1 MGADKKAATNEIK
14 KRMKLTGVGTLLL
27 STVNANDDTDKYARG
42 NSERI
47 TQIATFDIAV
57 NGEQLGQVEIGLF
70 GGVVPRT
77 VKNFASLCEGWSHP
91 ETGKRYSYAGSKI
104 HRISYDFVIQGGME
118 VARMVED
125 EETKAELE
133 EEKEEE

>member
-1 MGADKKAATNEIK
+1 
-14 KRMKLTGVGTLLL
+14 MKLTGVCTLLL

-47 TQIATFDIAV
+47 TRIATFDIAV

-104 HRISYDFVIQGGME
+104 HRISYDFVIQGKNNWTRGKH
-118 VARMVED
+118 VF
-125 EETKAELE
+125 
-133 EEKEEE
+133 